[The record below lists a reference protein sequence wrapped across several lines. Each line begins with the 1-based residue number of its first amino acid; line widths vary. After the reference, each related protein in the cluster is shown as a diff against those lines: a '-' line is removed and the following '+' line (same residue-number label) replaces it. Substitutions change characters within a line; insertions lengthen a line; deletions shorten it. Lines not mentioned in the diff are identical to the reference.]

1 MAVEPML
8 AGRKV
13 TLESPHRALAPSKL
27 VLCLV
32 GCRQGLKDSPARCTA
47 VLSRGVRS
55 NCTVNFRA
63 LDIALY
69 LQFTVITWHYPLC
82 HQPDLHKHFR
92 IYISPCPSISPELPQ
107 CSPDCQRSGAV
118 VRVFIVTG
126 RQIIIWGYDVKIRR

>member
-1 MAVEPML
+1 MSPCYV

-63 LDIALY
+63 LNIALY
-69 LQFTVITWHYPLC
+69 CIYSLLSSRGIIHYDINLIYTNISESTFLPVQVFPLSYHHAAQTV
-82 HQPDLHKHFR
+82 
-92 IYISPCPSISPELPQ
+92 SI
-107 CSPDCQRSGAV
+107 